1 MAGATHLD
9 TNISFDPR
17 VISYDDLL
25 KVLLTVRNPTTRNKQ
40 GPDEGPQYRSI
51 IFHRTPEQKTAA
63 LAAIR
68 KMTAART
75 WKAPIVTEVKPF
87 KIFYVA
93 EDYHLDYYLL
103 HPDEAYCRF
112 VIAPKIEQLRAKFA
126 RLLK

>member
-87 KIFYVA
+87 KSFYVA